1 MRIEEYCQKEEVLK
15 EMINAKDETIMEL
28 TTRIDNLDKC
38 VDIGVEDFVEE
49 PKCTITINADEL
61 SYTELQVLIVFLY
74 SRSSLVKLFSI
85 LSCYSKISS

>member
-28 TTRIDNLDKC
+28 TTRIENLDKC

-61 SYTELQVLIVFLY
+61 SYTELQV
-74 SRSSLVKLFSI
+74 
-85 LSCYSKISS
+85 